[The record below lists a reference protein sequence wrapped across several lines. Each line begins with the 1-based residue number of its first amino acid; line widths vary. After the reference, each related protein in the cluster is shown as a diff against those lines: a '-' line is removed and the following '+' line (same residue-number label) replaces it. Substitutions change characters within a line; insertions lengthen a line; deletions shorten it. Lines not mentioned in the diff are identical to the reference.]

1 MTGVAL
7 HVGID
12 SSGEATVVTPVGVL
26 SVSTA
31 PQLRD
36 ALLKCVA
43 EQPSAVI
50 VDLAWLHVQNT
61 LSLSIFGVVARRS
74 SDWSGVPL
82 ILVSGSPMQGRLNL
96 RNLALAR
103 FVLIAPTLEVAL
115 ASINRPPIRRVTTY
129 TLQPRP
135 TAVRRARR
143 QVAVTCDRWDC
154 AKLADD
160 AAAVADELVS
170 NAIRDA
176 DTALTLRLE
185 LRRGLLTV
193 AVTDDIPQA
202 PAFRGS
208 NLHDDPQAD
217 GFGLAIVTA
226 LAKGWGSSPTT
237 SGGKTVW
244 AVLGTDDLPSDP
256 GPAGRRSAATPARD
270 RTGYLSGHLSG
281 GADDRVGRGRFG
293 RWIDRQNG
301 VDNLS

>member
-12 SSGEATVVTPVGVL
+12 FSGKATIVTPVGVL

-43 EQPSAVI
+43 DQPSAVI

-82 ILVSGSPMQGRLNL
+82 ILVSGDPAQGRLNL

-103 FVLIAPTLEVAL
+103 FVLIAPTLQVAL
-115 ASINRPPIRRVTTY
+115 ASIDRPPMRRVTTY
-129 TLQPRP
+129 TVQPGP
-135 TAVRRARR
+135 GAVGSARR
-143 QVAVTCDRWDC
+143 LLMEACDRWGC
-154 AKLADD
+154 AELADD

-170 NAIRDA
+170 NAIRCAGTD
-176 DTALTLRLE
+176 LTLRLE

-193 AVTDDIPQA
+193 AVTDDAPQ
-202 PAFRGS
+202 S
-208 NLHDDPQAD
+208 SLDDPRSD
-217 GFGLAIVTA
+217 GFGLAIVA
-226 LAKGWGSSPTT
+226 GLAKGWGSSPTT

-244 AVLGTDDLPSDP
+244 AVLSTDNLPAQA
-256 GPAGRRSAATPARD
+256 GPTSRRPPAASTRA
-270 RTGYLSGHLSG
+270 RTGYLSGQLTG
-281 GADDRVGRGRFG
+281 GANERLGRGRFG
-293 RWIDRQNG
+293 RWVDRQNG
-301 VDNLS
+301 IDDIS